1 MSKFEREFLIGAAT
15 AAHQVEGNNI
25 HSDYWAMEHMKYTNF
40 NEPSLDAVD
49 HYNRYEEDIR
59 MMAEAGLNAYRFSI
73 EWARIEP
80 VEGQF
85 DEKEIEHYRK
95 VLECCR
101 ENGIEPIVTMHH
113 FTSPKWVI
121 ENGGWEANATVDA
134 FAKYCKYVVE
144 QLGDLMHY
152 VVTINEANMGLQV
165 KAIAERYKRQMM
177 AKMQQMMA
185 MQAAQNAEAGNG
197 SQSGNMEGTA
207 QIGMNFNSMMENMKN
222 QQAENVEV
230 FGVAE
235 PQTFVSART
244 EEGDMLVMRAHV
256 AAKHAMKEVKPE
268 LLIGLSL
275 SLHDI
280 QPVEGGEEVAAKEWI
295 EEFTHY
301 IPYIKEDDFFGLQ
314 NYTRSLIGADGIMP
328 VPEGAEVT
336 QMDYEFYPEA
346 LEHVIRR
353 AYEEFKNAG
362 RTDMPIMVTENGLA
376 TSDDTRRVAFIE
388 KATDGV
394 AACKADGISVIG
406 YMYWSLMDNF
416 EWQKGYSMTFGMIA
430 VDRAT
435 QKRTA
440 KPSLKFLGKLAT
452 V

>member
-1 MSKFEREFLIGAAT
+1 MSKLEQDFLIGAAT

-59 MMAEAGLNAYRFSI
+59 LMAEAGLNAYRFSI

-85 DEKEIEHYRK
+85 DEKEIVHYRK

-113 FTSPKWVI
+113 FTSPKWLI
-121 ENGGWEANATVDA
+121 ENGGWEAEATVEA

-185 MQAAQNAEAGNG
+185 MQAAQNAAVG
-197 SQSGNMEGTA
+197 QSAQAGNMEGTA

-222 QQAENVEV
+222 QQTENAEV

-235 PQTFVSART
+235 PQPFVSART
-244 EEGDMLVMRAHV
+244 KEGDILVMRAHQ
-256 AAKHAMKEVKPE
+256 AAKAAMKEVKSD
-268 LLIGLSL
+268 LAIGLSL

-280 QPVEGGEEVAAKEWI
+280 QPVEGGEEVAAKEWE

-301 IPYIKEDDFFGLQ
+301 LPYIKEDDFFGLQ

-353 AYEEFKNAG
+353 ADEEFKKAG
-362 RTDMPIMVTENGLA
+362 RADMPIMVTENGIA

-394 AACKADGISVIG
+394 AACKKDGIPVIG

-416 EWQKGYSMTFGMIA
+416 EWQKGYSMTFGLIE
-430 VDRAT
+430 VDRTT
-435 QKRTA
+435 QKRKA
-440 KPSLKFLGKLAT
+440 KPSLAFLGNL
-452 V
+452 

>member
-80 VEGQF
+80 VEGQL
-85 DEKEIEHYRK
+85 DEKEIAHYRK

-113 FTSPKWVI
+113 FTSPKWLI
-121 ENGGWEANATVDA
+121 ENGGWEAEATVDA

-185 MQAAQNAEAGNG
+185 MQASMNAGDGTKA
-197 SQSGNMEGTA
+197 GNMEGTA
-207 QIGMNFNSMMENMKN
+207 QIGMNFNSMMENMKK
-222 QQAENVEV
+222 QQAENTEV

-256 AAKHAMKEVKPE
+256 AAKRAMKEVKPE

-280 QPVEGGEEVAAKEWI
+280 QAVEGGEEVAAKEWV

-301 IPYIKEDDFFGLQ
+301 LPYIKEDDFFGLQ

-353 AYEEFKNAG
+353 ADEEFKNAG
-362 RTDMPIMVTENGLA
+362 RADMPIMVTENGIA
-376 TSDDTRRVAFIE
+376 TSDDSRRVDFIE

-394 AACKADGISVIG
+394 ATCKKDGIPVIG

-416 EWQKGYSMTFGMIA
+416 EWQKGYSMTFGLIE
-430 VDRAT
+430 VDRMT
-435 QKRTA
+435 QKRIA
-440 KPSLKFLGKLAT
+440 KQSMEFLGNI
-452 V
+452 